1 MPQYKVTDPTSGKSL
16 ILTGDS
22 PPTAAELEQIF
33 AEINK
38 APAPKADPKPTMQAS
53 AGMTADWLTSTLDA
67 IQGGAKRAGR
77 TALDLG
83 SLVHK
88 IPGVSQVVDGMYGK
102 EGLSEKAFPAVREK
116 LEYSNTAERVGG
128 AAEALMEMALPVTRA
143 AGAIP
148 TTAKAG
154 AKFQSV
160 MGAAHSVPVDVNG
173 PGAVALR
180 IAELADRGGSMPMA
194 VRKFLARIT
203 DPQKAQMTY
212 QEARDFASNISRL
225 SANEYGRLT
234 PAVAREVAGL
244 RVSLNEAVAKAA
256 EKAGKGAEYQAAMR
270 EYAQA
275 MKIKNAID
283 AVAEGAKKGL
293 PYATAAGAGTWLTLK
308 LRQALG
314 GE

>member
-1 MPQYKVTDPTSGKSL
+1 MPQYKVKDPTSGKTVV
-16 ILTGDS
+16 LTGDS

-38 APAPKADPKPTMQAS
+38 QPEPAAAPAKGDPSHPLATV
-53 AGMTADWLTSTLDA
+53 GDA
-67 IQGGAKRAGR
+67 VIEGAKGFGKSAAR
-77 TALDLG
+77 TALNLG
-83 SLVHK
+83 ELVHM
-88 IPGVSQVVDGMYGK
+88 IPGVTGAVDALYK
-102 EGLSEKAFPAVREK
+102 SPGLSDTAF
-116 LEYSNTAERVGG
+116 AEARAQTQYTNNAQRVG
-128 AAEALMEMALPVTRA
+128 AVAENLLEMAVPVSKA
-143 AGAIP
+143 AAAIP

-203 DPQKAQMTY
+203 DPQKAAMTY

-244 RVSLNEAVAKAA
+244 RVALNEAVAKAA
-256 EKAGKGAEYQAAMR
+256 QQAGKGAEYASAMK

-275 MKIKNAID
+275 MKIKGAID

-308 LRQALG
+308 LRQALS